1 MLLLGWQ
8 RDSHV
13 PASAIPRQRGRSHD
27 LGSGFSELV
36 DVRIDSF
43 NGGWGES
50 TDLRVKDAVVT
61 ASDCRSFTTAEIK
74 DVIKSGVAQT
84 FACDNALRPD
94 LESVT
99 ITPAGL

>member
-1 MLLLGWQ
+1 MKTKKLMIAGAVLA
-8 RDSHV
+8 DSLIAPL
-13 PASAIPRQRGRSHD
+13 PAQAAQ
-27 LGSGFSELV
+27 LV